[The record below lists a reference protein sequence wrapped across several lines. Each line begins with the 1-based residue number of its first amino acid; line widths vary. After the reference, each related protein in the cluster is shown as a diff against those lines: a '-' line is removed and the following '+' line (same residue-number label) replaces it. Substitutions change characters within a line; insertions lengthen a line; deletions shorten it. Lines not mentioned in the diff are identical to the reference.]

1 MFPFTFSVEV
11 VITTAGVV
19 VELEFPITVV
29 PDVIVTLAAVV
40 LVAVVAVVV
49 IVNSPPADILPHVD
63 MLPLLALAVVSVL
76 VRLIA
81 PAELIGPTRKLPLAT
96 CSVTEL
102 PPFGLPW
109 LSFVPNPTTQH
120 PIDPTFI
127 FVGAE
132 PPLTPTLVPF
142 SVPTPPVTCTCPAVV
157 GLKFTAPPV
166 ATIPLVLAPITT
178 LNAFPAFESLL

>member
-1 MFPFTFSVEV
+1 
-11 VITTAGVV
+11 
-19 VELEFPITVV
+19 
-29 PDVIVTLAAVV
+29 
-40 LVAVVAVVV
+40 
-49 IVNSPPADILPHVD
+49 
-63 MLPLLALAVVSVL
+63 MLPSFESIVVSVF

-81 PAELIGPTRKLPLAT
+81 PAELIGPTCRLPPAT

-120 PIDPTFI
+120 PIDPTLMLVI
-127 FVGAE
+127 PV

-142 SVPTPPVTCTCPAVV
+142 SVPTPPVTCICPDVV